1 MCKKTEETIPFSL
14 TLILFPL
21 KECKIKVS
29 DGFQFPWSASA
40 HAGHFSPSPVCTSLW
55 NGAFCPSP
63 NTDSQL
69 NQQNQQHRLWPRQ
82 RVGKEA
88 VFSHTYGQGAW
99 RANAGGKR
107 PPPPPPARPVGR
119 GTARPPARSLPSRPL
134 PSTRPGGSRSL
145 WRSGRWSRSPFA
157 GRGSRR
163 RHRGWGRG
171 DPPRYCAP
179 RTSRRR
185 PPSSRGGGG
194 ATAAHRLARSRQSP
208 PRSPAAFAPARS
220 LPPTAEHGAGGRPG
234 PSVRPSPRRAEQEGR
249 GGAGRPGRAEV
260 TLLCRGSGRAL
271 RPSVPRLEWRL
282 GLGRRSGGFLAPRPR
297 EGVREAGSCRGFELG
312 PDDGL

>member
-99 RANAGGKR
+99 RANAGGRR

-185 PPSSRGGGG
+185 PPARPPHAAG
-194 ATAAHRLARSRQSP
+194 AGQR
-208 PRSPAAFAPARS
+208 
-220 LPPTAEHGAGGRPG
+220 PPTGSRAAARARRAPRRPSRLRDPSHPQPSTARAGAQ
-234 PSVRPSPRRAEQEGR
+234 VRPCDRPRAEQSRR
-249 GGAGRPGRAEV
+249 GGAGRGGLAE
-260 TLLCRGSGRAL
+260 L
-271 RPSVPRLEWRL
+271 R
-282 GLGRRSGGFLAPRPR
+282 
-297 EGVREAGSCRGFELG
+297 
-312 PDDGL
+312 